1 METLKQ
7 MTTFDDI
14 LICKIPAGKNND
26 VKTKRSFENF
36 ELTSQFRWLDNQNT
50 ESNISAEEE

>member
-1 METLKQ
+1 MEWGKKMETLKQ

-36 ELTSQFRWLDNQNT
+36 ELTSQFR
-50 ESNISAEEE
+50 